1 MGKKILENKL
11 NAILDV
17 NFITIDHFAGIRPA
31 TKDRRPFIGTHPE
44 FKNIGI
50 FNGLGSKDVSIGP
63 YFARKFVYSLEKG
76 TEIEFEVDIKRYIS
90 LY

>member
-50 FNGLGSKDVSIGP
+50 FNGLGSKGAYWCIFCEKVRGFIG
-63 YFARKFVYSLEKG
+63 KG
-76 TEIEFEVDIKRYIS
+76 H
-90 LY
+90 